1 MMLWN
6 LDLNEACRR
15 MWVEKEWFKKFLDEN
30 WYHKVDKC
38 DDVVRH
44 KKWYHIYDIPFTFM
58 CWTKETAQ
66 AIYWYLSKFDIK
78 EYVQFS
84 REEVKD

>member
-1 MMLWN
+1 MLWN
-6 LDLNEACRR
+6 LSISQAASR
-15 MWVEKEWFKKFLDEN
+15 MWIDKEDFKKFLEDN
-30 WYHKVDKC
+30 WFHQIDKC

-58 CWTKETAQ
+58 CWTEETAR
-66 AIYWYLSKFDIK
+66 AIYWYLSKLDIK

-84 REEVKD
+84 REHIED